1 MSKPDTEICRLLIA
15 QVINNNLLRLRPK
28 EKTVE
33 IALLRFLADLN
44 NLAHAYKE
52 MFHYTETYELFD
64 VEFLENMLKN
74 SGFSKF
80 SSLKNDVLQ
89 LYCVREKFQA
99 MLTGI
104 IVDASVKRSRALIGE
119 VEVLR
124 SRYTTASSEPIVN
137 SEPSVEE
144 VVDANDSSVAE
155 VIEETKI
162 VDSSANIVK
171 PAVTEIEP
179 KVKQDEPCLQEHEIK
194 KPQSDLP
201 DVSVPELKPIQ
212 VEAEPQNEAQLA
224 PSVEPE
230 VPSEI
235 SEAVTDVSGE
245 SVAQL
250 EPLLPQETSEPQ
262 VKQETKDQSE
272 ILPKEVQVKEK
283 PPNEPKA
290 LKEVKSEDLVDVDVP
305 LEQTAEI
312 QDVEAAETE
321 VRGAETP
328 VIASDPIKRES
339 ENSDNEDG
347 EEAPK
352 RTRTRNLLKRS
363 ASPQSVSSPN
373 KHKRFQNIAINL
385 IRSIEAHRFS
395 SPFLLPVT
403 APNYTNTVK
412 EPMDLKSIMK
422 ALKLKQ
428 EPLRYEKLKELE
440 RDIMLMFANCVMF
453 NKSTTPIVDMARE
466 MKNEVSETF
475 KMFEEAE
482 MNLNQ

>member
-15 QVINNNLLRLRPK
+15 QVINNSLLRLRPK
-28 EKTVE
+28 KRTVE
-33 IALLRFLADLN
+33 IALLGFLADLN

-80 SSLKNDVLQ
+80 SSLKDDVLQ
-89 LYCVREKFQA
+89 LDFVPQKFQA

-124 SRYTTASSEPIVN
+124 SRYTTASSEPIVK

-144 VVDANDSSVAE
+144 VVDANDPSVAE
-155 VIEETKI
+155 VTVETKI

-194 KPQSDLP
+194 KPHSDLP
-201 DVSVPELKPIQ
+201 DVFVPELKPIQ
-212 VEAEPQNEAQLA
+212 VESEPQNEAQLA

-230 VPSEI
+230 VPSET
-235 SEAVTDVSGE
+235 SEAVTD
-245 SVAQL
+245 
-250 EPLLPQETSEPQ
+250 
-262 VKQETKDQSE
+262 
-272 ILPKEVQVKEK
+272 EVQVKEK
-283 PPNEPKA
+283 PPNEPEA
-290 LKEVKSEDLVDVDVP
+290 LKEVKSEDPMDVDVP
-305 LEQTAEI
+305 PEQPAEI
-312 QDVEAAETE
+312 QHVEAAETE
-321 VRGAETP
+321 VGGAEMP
-328 VIASDPIKRES
+328 VVASDPIKRES

-352 RTRTRNLLKRS
+352 RTRTRNQLKRS